1 MDSGIQISDI
11 LIVTAIMFFIGVYGF
26 VTRKNLI
33 AVMMALELIINAAA
47 INFIMIN
54 KLVFKTNLH
63 GVFFGLFIIAVAA
76 VEVAIG
82 LVIILNLYRLRDS
95 IDPEEITTLK
105 H

>member
-1 MDSGIQISDI
+1 METGIQIGDV
-11 LIVTAIMFFIGVYGF
+11 LLVTSIMFFIGVYGF

-33 AVMMALELIINAAA
+33 AVLMSLEIIINAAA
-47 INFIMIN
+47 INFVLIN
-54 KLVFKTNLH
+54 KLVFTTNLH
-63 GVFFGLFIIAVAA
+63 GVFFTFFILAVAA

-82 LVIILNLYRLRDS
+82 LVIILNLYRLKDS